1 MKGEINY
8 VNVADIIPNR
18 FQPRKNFNQ
27 DELQELAESIKQHG
41 IIQPLVLRKL
51 GDKYE
56 IIAGERRFKA
66 ANIVGL
72 REVPS
77 IIMNLDD
84 VKSAEIALAENIQR
98 KDLTAIEKAK
108 SYKQILGLGQMTQEE
123 LAKRMGKSQPAVSNM
138 LRLLDLSDEVQQAL
152 LNNKISERH
161 ARSLL
166 ALKDNP
172 QKQIEMLNQ
181 IIEKRMTVR
190 ETDLAIKQSLENNNQ
205 TLEEEIIDFGTSN
218 NDEFIIEDIPND
230 STQTN
235 EEEIGTLSLEGTIDN
250 PSDIQ
255 EQINTIPPVPS
266 IPDFDQISINE
277 SNIIEPINNK
287 ILNLDDEEA
296 NMNMDNEN
304 NQNNFNNFMNIPDNV
319 QPPIQLDGPPVNNGI
334 EPVQEQSNFGM
345 QNSQIIPDQN
355 TMYQQPQMMPQQPM
369 YQQYPNQPMM
379 QNQPQMYQYPNQ
391 QPMYQQYPNQT
402 MIQEPNQ
409 MYQTQQQ
416 TMEPNI
422 GYQSQPMQEP
432 MFNISQSQQPT
443 LDTGFSNLETQDS
456 SLNENIGPQAM
467 IMQQDITGAVAVVRN
482 TVMNLQ
488 NNGYMIEITENDLA
502 GAYQINISI
511 KK

>member
-8 VNVADIIPNR
+8 VNVSDIIPNR

-41 IIQPLVLRKL
+41 IIQPLVLRRL

-77 IIMNLDD
+77 IIMDLDD

-190 ETDLAIKQSLENNNQ
+190 ETDLAIKEALSNNTNNVNNDDDI
-205 TLEEEIIDFGTSN
+205 EEIIDFGNSN
-218 NDEFIIEDIPND
+218 NDEFIIEDIPNN
-230 STQTN
+230 STQNN
-235 EEEIGTLSLEGTIDN
+235 EEEIGTISLEGTIDTPN
-250 PSDIQ
+250 DIK
-255 EQINTIPPVPS
+255 EQINNIPPVPS

-277 SNIIEPINNK
+277 PNNIEPINNENSNK

-296 NMNMDNEN
+296 NMNMGNEN

-334 EPVQEQSNFGM
+334 EPVQDQNNFGNPNPQMVPEQS
-345 QNSQIIPDQN
+345 P
-355 TMYQQPQMMPQQPM
+355 MYQQPQQMMPQQQM
-369 YQQYPNQPMM
+369 YQYPNQQMM
-379 QNQPQMYQYPNQ
+379 QNPNQMYQYPNQ
-391 QPMYQQYPNQT
+391 QPMVDPNMVYPMQQ
-402 MIQEPNQ
+402 Q
-409 MYQTQQQ
+409 MYQYPTQQS
-416 TMEPNI
+416 MIDPNI
-422 GYQSQPMQEP
+422 GYQPQPMQDP
-432 MFNISQSQQPT
+432 AFTMPQQQEQPQE
-443 LDTGFSNLETQDS
+443 DV
-456 SLNENIGPQAM
+456 GPQAM
-467 IMQQDITGAVAVVRN
+467 IMQQDITGAVAVIRN
-482 TVMNLQ
+482 TIMNLQ
-488 NNGYMIEITENDLA
+488 NNGYMIEINENDLA

-511 KK
+511 RK